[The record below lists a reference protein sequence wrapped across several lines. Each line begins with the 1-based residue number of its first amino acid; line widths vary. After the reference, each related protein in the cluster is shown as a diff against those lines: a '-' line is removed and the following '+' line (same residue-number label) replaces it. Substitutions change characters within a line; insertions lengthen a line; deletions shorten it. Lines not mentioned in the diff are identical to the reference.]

1 MAASAE
7 KSDPKLWDKIKSEVT
22 SSDKGGKPGQWSARK
37 AQAAT
42 KAYKEAGGGYKGRKS
57 KDNSLTQWS
66 NEEWDTKSGEPSSE
80 TGERYLPKKARS
92 SLSKEEYDRSTR
104 KKRADTKK
112 REAVFQSAEGHS
124 RESGL
129 RPERWIQ
136 VPQGLGWAHQGPT
149 DGAGPIGKYPRS
161 LEYVEG
167 RVAESA
173 SCLLTVGGLID
184 PTLPWHRG

>member
-66 NEEWDTKSGEPSSE
+66 NEEWDTKSGEPSGE

-104 KKRADTKK
+104 KKRADTKNGK
-112 REAVFQSAEGHS
+112 QFSSQPKDIAEKAASARKGGSKS
-124 RESGL
+124 RKASD
-129 RPERWIQ
+129 
-136 VPQGLGWAHQGPT
+136 GPT
-149 DGAGPIGKYPRS
+149 KAQLMEQARS
-161 LEYVEG
+161 ENIRG
-167 RVAESA
+167 RSSMSKDELQKALHA
-173 SCLLTVGGLID
+173 S
-184 PTLPWHRG
+184 